1 MKPTNRLKDQK
12 GMALVVALIML
23 LVLTLIGL
31 SAVNMST
38 YETNIA
44 GNERVYNLAFYTA
57 DGGIENFRGRVSA
70 GEFIYSPLDTGSYQ
84 VAIGGNNC
92 NVTYSKKVVYSPGG
106 GGSTAILTVSSW
118 GTSSS
123 LPTAGRV
130 RIDSIIEASMMTHEG
145 YN

>member
-70 GEFIYSPLDTGSYQ
+70 GEFIYSTINTGSY
-84 VAIGGNNC
+84 
-92 NVTYSKKVVYSPGG
+92 
-106 GGSTAILTVSSW
+106 
-118 GTSSS
+118 
-123 LPTAGRV
+123 AGCHR
-130 RIDSIIEASMMTHEG
+130 RKQLQYHL
-145 YN
+145 

>member
-1 MKPTNRLKDQK
+1 MKPANRLNDQK

-31 SAVNMST
+31 SAVSMST

-70 GEFIYSPLDTGSYQ
+70 GEFIYSTIDTGSYQ
-84 VAIGGNNC
+84 VVIGGNNC
-92 NVTYSKKVVYSPGG
+92 NITYTKWKRSEGGIDYIDFKVLSEGRAPFPSSGR
-106 GGSTAILTVSSW
+106 ILVE
-118 GTSSS
+118 
-123 LPTAGRV
+123 
-130 RIDSIIEASMMTHEG
+130 SIIEASMMTQEG